1 VVRPISEQ
9 VILITGATDGMGR
22 QLARDL
28 AGEGASLLLHG
39 RDQAR
44 GEATL
49 TEIRRAT
56 GNEKLTY
63 YRADFSSLDE
73 VRELAQRVLAEQ
85 TRLDALV
92 NNAGIGGTP
101 GDRKRA
107 LSRDGYELRLAVNY
121 LAPFLLTRSLV
132 PLLKAS
138 APSRIIN
145 VASVGQD
152 PIDFNDLMLEH
163 GYDGYRAYGQSK
175 LALIMFAF
183 DLAEELKGT
192 GVTANALHPASLMNT
207 KLVLESF
214 GYTMSRIEDGVAA
227 TIRLV
232 TDPKLDAVSGR
243 YYDQLREGKANSQAY
258 DRESRAR
265 LRAASEQLTGLS
277 RPNHDVGPRPSHAP
291 RRTARG

>member
-1 VVRPISEQ
+1 MVRPISER

-28 AGEGASLLLHG
+28 AAEGATLLLHG

-44 GEATL
+44 GAATL

-56 GNEKLTY
+56 GNDKLTY

-73 VRELAQRVLAEQ
+73 VRELAQRITAEQ
-85 TRLDALV
+85 SRLEVLV
-92 NNAGIGGTP
+92 NNAGIGGMP
-101 GDRKRA
+101 DDRTRA
-107 LSRDGYELRLAVNY
+107 ISRDGYELRLAVNY
-121 LAPFLLTRSLV
+121 LAPFLLTRRLL
-132 PLLKAS
+132 PLLQSS
-138 APSRIIN
+138 APSRIVN
-145 VASVGQD
+145 VASVGQE
-152 PIDFNDLMLEH
+152 PIDFNDLMLER
-163 GYDGYRAYGQSK
+163 GYDAFRAYRQSK
-175 LALIMFAF
+175 LALIMFTF

-207 KLVLESF
+207 KMVLESF

-243 YYDQLREGKANSQAY
+243 YYDRLREARANNQAY

-265 LRAASEQLTGLS
+265 LRALAEQLTGLS
-277 RPNHDVGPRPSHAP
+277 ARSRSPS
-291 RRTARG
+291 RSG

>member
-1 VVRPISEQ
+1 MRPISEQ

-28 AGEGASLLLHG
+28 AAQGATLLLHG

-56 GNEKLTY
+56 GNDRLKY
-63 YRADFSSLDE
+63 YRADFASLDE
-73 VRELAQRVLAEQ
+73 VRELAQRITAEQ
-85 TRLDALV
+85 KRLDVLV
-92 NNAGIGGTP
+92 NNAGIGGSP
-101 GDRKRA
+101 DDRKRA

-121 LAPFLLTRSLV
+121 LAPFLLTRSLL
-132 PLLKAS
+132 PLLQAS
-138 APSRIIN
+138 APSRIVN
-145 VASVGQD
+145 VASVGQE

-163 GYDGYRAYGQSK
+163 GYDGYRAYGQTK

-207 KLVLESF
+207 KMVLENF

-232 TDPKLDAVSGR
+232 TDPKLDGVSGR
-243 YYDQLREGKANSQAY
+243 YFDRLREGKANNQAY

-265 LRAASEQLTGLS
+265 LRAVSEQMTGLS
-277 RPNHDVGPRPSHAP
+277 RPNDESGPRRSHAP
-291 RRTARG
+291 RRTVRG